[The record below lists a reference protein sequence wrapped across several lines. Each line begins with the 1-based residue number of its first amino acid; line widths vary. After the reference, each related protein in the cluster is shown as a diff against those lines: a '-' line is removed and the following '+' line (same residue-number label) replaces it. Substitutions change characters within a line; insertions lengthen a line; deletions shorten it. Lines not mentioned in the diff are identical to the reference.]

1 MLDGHI
7 NKINQQLQDYFKT
20 IFAQMITTLLN
31 VWLVTFYEVLGR
43 ITSL

>member
-1 MLDGHI
+1 MFDGHI

-20 IFAQMITTLLN
+20 IFPQMITTLMK
-31 VWLVTFYEVLGR
+31 VWLVTFYEVLGC